1 MSIPTDDPGAPLKLP
16 RTLLLSDLFRPC
28 LNQVFDYAER
38 SDYPGIEED
47 LEAVLGLNT
56 GVEKEA
62 MLEVYRRLRRY
73 IEEGRNHVWL
83 WYISNLAQPYRLAQ
97 LPASR
102 LIGNPPWVVYNAM
115 APDRQDSFRQQAQ
128 ARKLW
133 AGRNLAT
140 QNDLAATFVATCVDY
155 YLKPGG
161 KFGFVLPYA
170 ALRARQWAPFRSGE
184 WSLLATASH
193 RANLAVLSKDAWDF
207 IKVKA
212 PPFPQANSS
221 VIFGTKLN
229 TDEQRQ
235 AKAVPLSG
243 IQEVANAGLVN
254 PKMPWDEV
262 RPKLTFTPRQSRA
275 TAPSPAY
282 ANAFRNG
289 ATLFPQPLVVFEQP
303 SSKALS
309 KVYFRTNTGKGAWK
323 GKERDGRIEERF
335 VRPALFSRLLL
346 PFGVNGYSH
355 IIAPFSEDGRRLEPG
370 LPQGEAAA
378 DFRLYWDNADRD
390 WRRLSGPR
398 PPHTLLDQVDYQG
411 KLSSQLYVDPGAFKV
426 VYRKSGAWLE
436 SAVVDASI
444 TVDGTLYWYSNAEN
458 RELHYLAAIFN
469 SICLADFFN
478 DAGRLSDRDFHSG
491 PVRNLPIPAF
501 DAGNEHHA
509 NLSAQSE
516 LAHRRVAALVT
527 EAQAGHRRI
536 KRNDVL
542 RDREIEGI
550 MTAIDDSVRAILPD
564 YSSGG

>member
-1 MSIPTDDPGAPLKLP
+1 MSIPTDAPDAPLKLP

-28 LNQVFDYAER
+28 LNQVFDYAEL

-47 LEAVLGLNT
+47 LAAALGLNT

-62 MLEVYRRLRRY
+62 MLEVYRRVRRY

-115 APDRQDSFRQQAQ
+115 AADRQDAFRQQAQ

-212 PPFPQANSS
+212 PPFPQANSA

-262 RPKLTFTPRQSRA
+262 RPKLTFTPRQNRA

-323 GKERDGRIEERF
+323 GKERDGRIEKRF

-355 IIAPFSEDGRRLEPG
+355 IIAPFSEDGRRLESG

-378 DFRLYWDNADRD
+378 DFRVYWDNADRD

-411 KLSSQLYVDPGAFKV
+411 KLSSQLCNTEHCKV
-426 VYRKSGAWLE
+426 IYQRSGSWLI
-436 SAVVDASI
+436 SAVAPPGIVI
-444 TVDGTLYWYSNAEN
+444 DGTLNWYASGDGNELYYLSAVFNAP
-458 RELHYLAAIFN
+458 A
-469 SICLADFFN
+469 LADFFKKCC
-478 DAGRLSDRDFHSG
+478 RLSDRHFQMG
-491 PVRNLPIPAF
+491 PIENLPIPAF
-501 DAGNEHHA
+501 DAGNEHHS

-527 EAQAGHRRI
+527 EAQAGRRRI

-550 MTAIDDSVRAILPD
+550 MTAIDDSVRVILPD